1 MSDCIL
7 CGRISL
13 PTKWFDDDTEDE
25 IEEFNFYYNKKLNK
39 VYSTKEWR
47 NYWIK
52 CIKPTFSTED
62 WRIFWNRN
70 IPRYNSYDTTI
81 KYPYSSIVTKYEFV
95 ANPRQIH
102 PYATIV
108 RNFADNVNDFI
119 LSMNNVTTPPYFVL
133 PQIIL
138 PSILLSDDR
147 DDDEFPEEYETP
159 KEYEIPEEY
168 KYLLDINRYCMHDF
182 ATKIQLCYRRF
193 LAVRVIESIRID
205 PDSLFTADKSIID
218 IRLRKCGIDPATY
231 HKMSAGRDI

>member
-13 PTKWFDDDTEDE
+13 SSKWFDTDE
-25 IEEFNFYYNKKLNK
+25 NDKIEEFHFYYNKKLNK

-70 IPRYNSYDTTI
+70 IPRHNSYDTTI
-81 KYPYSSIVTKYEFV
+81 KYPYSSIVTKYDFV

-119 LSMNNVTTPPYFVL
+119 LSMNNVTTLPYFVL
-133 PQIIL
+133 PEIIL
-138 PSILLSDDR
+138 PSILLSNYR
-147 DDDEFPEEYETP
+147 DDESLEEYETP
-159 KEYEIPEEY
+159 EEYITPEEY
-168 KYLLDINRYCMHDF
+168 KYLLNVNIYSMHNF
-182 ATKIQLCYRRF
+182 ATKIQSCYRRF
-193 LAVRVIESIRID
+193 LAVQITQSIRMD
-205 PDSLFTADKSIID
+205 PDSLFSADKSIID
-218 IRLRKCGIDPATY
+218 IRLRKCGIDPATF